1 MELYADTHNT
11 RQVLLYADLCANQ
24 WEGDGGGGRGG
35 WGQGWVRGGWRWML
49 GSCGEKLDPT
59 PSLQQDLE

>member
-24 WEGDGGGGRGG
+24 CGGEPGE
-35 WGQGWVRGGWRWML
+35 WLL
-49 GSCGEKLDPT
+49 GSGGEKLDPT
-59 PSLQQDLE
+59 PGLQQDLA